1 MIVAIDGPA
10 GSGKSTVAHAVAERR
25 QLTYL
30 DTGAMYRSVTL
41 RCLREGVDLADEK
54 AVAAVAA
61 AARIEFGAGEKGQ
74 TVLLDGL
81 DVTADIR
88 TPEVDRNVSV
98 VSAVPA
104 VREVMVALQ
113 RAVADTGDVVAEGRD
128 IGTVVFPSAEVKVF
142 LTASDEARAHR
153 RAVQREGGD
162 AAKDA
167 SATADAAEEQQ
178 ILDDIRRRDKLDSS
192 RAESPLRA
200 ADDAR
205 RIDSS
210 DLTLEQVIDQVLAL
224 VDAAREGK
232 GEDAG
237 KGAVAEDKAAEAKP
251 EAEAVAKPAA
261 EAAAKPEAEAAAK
274 PAKRERASV
283 AKAKPGE
290 GRMRAF
296 AGNSFEDYYDHGMRD
311 YPLPARALLAFVV
324 CLVGAVTKILWPW
337 RFEQGELMWEES
349 RGRVL
354 VMNHVSMLEPVV
366 VVCSLWFHGQRV
378 RPIYKS
384 EFDKAG
390 IVTWL
395 FSRVGGIPIQRGSAD
410 LKAVR
415 RAQRALQRGEVV
427 LIYPEGT
434 RIKTDEKAPIHG
446 GFALIAQMGKAPVQ
460 PSAVVGARDI
470 TRPGRFFKK
479 LGRVFLKVG
488 PCIEFSELGVKGRKQ
503 QAQKMEQVA
512 MDRVWELRDEL
523 RRDHPGKM

>member
-41 RCLREGVDLADEK
+41 RCLREGVDLADAE
-54 AVAAVAA
+54 AVASVAS

-74 TVLLDGL
+74 TVLLDGR

-178 ILDDIRRRDKLDSS
+178 ILDDIRRRDELDSS

-200 ADDAR
+200 ADDAH

-232 GEDAG
+232 
-237 KGAVAEDKAAEAKP
+237 AAEAK
-251 EAEAVAKPAA
+251 AEAAATPAD

-283 AKAKPGE
+283 ANAKPGE

-311 YPLPARALLAFVV
+311 YPLPARALLACVV

-337 RFEQGELMWEES
+337 KFEQGELMWEES

-434 RIKTDEKAPIHG
+434 RIKTDEQAPIHG

>member
-41 RCLREGVDLADEK
+41 RCLREGVDLADAE
-54 AVAAVAA
+54 AVASVAS

-74 TVLLDGL
+74 TVLLDGA

-178 ILDDIRRRDKLDSS
+178 ILDDIRRRDELDSS

-200 ADDAR
+200 ADDAH

-210 DLTLEQVIDQVLAL
+210 DLTLDQVIDQVLAL

-232 GEDAG
+232 
-237 KGAVAEDKAAEAKP
+237 AAEAKP
-251 EAEAVAKPAA
+251 EAEAVAKPAD
-261 EAAAKPEAEAAAK
+261 ETAAKPEAEAAAK
-274 PAKRERASV
+274 PAKRERAGV

-311 YPLPARALLAFVV
+311 YPLPARALLACVV

-337 RFEQGELMWEES
+337 KFEQGELMWEES

-470 TRPGRFFKK
+470 PRPGRFFKK

>member
-54 AVAAVAA
+54 AVAAVAT

-74 TVLLDGL
+74 TVLLDGA

-178 ILDDIRRRDKLDSS
+178 ILNGIRRRDKLDSS

-200 ADDAR
+200 ADDAH

-210 DLTLEQVIDQVLAL
+210 DLTLDQVIDQVLAL

-232 GEDAG
+232 
-237 KGAVAEDKAAEAKP
+237 AAEAKP
-251 EAEAVAKPAA
+251 EAEAVAKPAD
-261 EAAAKPEAEAAAK
+261 EVAAK

-311 YPLPARALLAFVV
+311 YPLPARALLACVV

-337 RFEQGELMWEES
+337 KFEQGELMWEES

-470 TRPGRFFKK
+470 TRPGRFFKR

-488 PCIEFSELGVKGRKQ
+488 PCIEFAELGVKGRKQ
-503 QAQKMEQVA
+503 QVQKMEQVA

>member
-74 TVLLDGL
+74 TVLLDGQ

-200 ADDAR
+200 ADDAH

-210 DLTLEQVIDQVLAL
+210 DLTLDQVIDQVLAL

-232 GEDAG
+232 
-237 KGAVAEDKAAEAKP
+237 AAEAKP
-251 EAEAVAKPAA
+251 EAEAVAKPAD
-261 EAAAKPEAEAAAK
+261 EAAAKPEAEASAK
-274 PAKRERASV
+274 PAKRERAGV

-311 YPLPARALLAFVV
+311 YPLPARALLACVV

-337 RFEQGELMWEES
+337 KFDQGELMWEES

-354 VMNHVSMLEPVV
+354 VMNHVSMREPVV
-366 VVCSLWFHGQRV
+366 VVCSLWFRGQRV

>member
-74 TVLLDGL
+74 TVLLDGQ

-200 ADDAR
+200 ADDAH

-210 DLTLEQVIDQVLAL
+210 DLTLDQVIDQVLAL

-237 KGAVAEDKAAEAKP
+237 T
-251 EAEAVAKPAA
+251 VAKPAD
-261 EAAAKPEAEAAAK
+261 ETAAKPEAEAAAK
-274 PAKRERASV
+274 PAKRERAGV

-311 YPLPARALLAFVV
+311 YPLPARALLACVV

-337 RFEQGELMWEES
+337 KFEQGELMWEES

>member
-74 TVLLDGL
+74 TVLLDGQ

-200 ADDAR
+200 ADDAH

-210 DLTLEQVIDQVLAL
+210 DLTLDQVIDQVLAL
-224 VDAAREGK
+224 VDAARG
-232 GEDAG
+232 G
-237 KGAVAEDKAAEAKP
+237 KAAEAKP
-251 EAEAVAKPAA
+251 EAEAVAKPAD
-261 EAAAKPEAEAAAK
+261 ETAAKPEAEAAAK
-274 PAKRERASV
+274 PAKRERAGV

-311 YPLPARALLAFVV
+311 YPLPARALLACVV

-337 RFEQGELMWEES
+337 KFEQGELMWEES

>member
-10 GSGKSTVAHAVAERR
+10 GSGKSTVAHVVAERR

-41 RCLREGVDLADEK
+41 RCLREGVDLADER

-74 TVLLDGL
+74 TVLLDGQ

-200 ADDAR
+200 ADDAH

-210 DLTLEQVIDQVLAL
+210 DLTLDQVIDQVLAL

-232 GEDAG
+232 
-237 KGAVAEDKAAEAKP
+237 AAEAKP
-251 EAEAVAKPAA
+251 EAEAVAKPAD
-261 EAAAKPEAEAAAK
+261 ETAAKPEAEAAAK
-274 PAKRERASV
+274 PAKRERAGV

-311 YPLPARALLAFVV
+311 YPLPARALLACVV

-337 RFEQGELMWEES
+337 KFEQGELMWEES

-488 PCIEFSELGVKGRKQ
+488 PCIEFAELGVKGRKQ

>member
-74 TVLLDGL
+74 TVLLDGA

-200 ADDAR
+200 ADDAH

-232 GEDAG
+232 AEDAG
-237 KGAVAEDKAAEAKP
+237 NAEKAADK
-251 EAEAVAKPAA
+251 V
-261 EAAAKPEAEAAAK
+261 AAK

-311 YPLPARALLAFVV
+311 YPLPARALLACVV

-337 RFEQGELMWEES
+337 KFEQGELMWEES

>member
-25 QLTYL
+25 RLTYL

-61 AARIEFGAGEKGQ
+61 AARIEFSAGEKGQ
-74 TVLLDGL
+74 TVLLDGR

-200 ADDAR
+200 ADDAH

-210 DLTLEQVIDQVLAL
+210 DLTLDQVIDQVLAL

-232 GEDAG
+232 C
-237 KGAVAEDKAAEAKP
+237 AEAKP
-251 EAEAVAKPAA
+251 EAEAVAKPAD
-261 EAAAKPEAEAAAK
+261 EVAAK
-274 PAKRERASV
+274 PAKKERASV

-337 RFEQGELMWEES
+337 KFEQGELMWEES

>member
-41 RCLREGVDLADEK
+41 RCLREGVDLADER
-54 AVAAVAA
+54 AVASVAS

-74 TVLLDGL
+74 TVLLDGQ
-81 DVTADIR
+81 DMTADIR

-178 ILDDIRRRDKLDSS
+178 ILDDIRRRDELDSS

-200 ADDAR
+200 ADDAH

-232 GEDAG
+232 
-237 KGAVAEDKAAEAKP
+237 AAEAKP
-251 EAEAVAKPAA
+251 EAEAVAKPAD
-261 EAAAKPEAEAAAK
+261 EVAAK

-283 AKAKPGE
+283 DKAKPGE

-311 YPLPARALLAFVV
+311 YPLPARALLACVV

-337 RFEQGELMWEES
+337 KFEQGELMWGES

>member
-61 AARIEFGAGEKGQ
+61 AARIEFGVGEKGQ
-74 TVLLDGL
+74 TVLLDGQ

-113 RAVADTGDVVAEGRD
+113 RAVADSGDVVAEGRD
-128 IGTVVFPSAEVKVF
+128 IGTVVFPSAEVKVY

-200 ADDAR
+200 ADDAH

-210 DLTLEQVIDQVLAL
+210 DLTLDQVIDQVLAL

-232 GEDAG
+232 
-237 KGAVAEDKAAEAKP
+237 AAEAKP
-251 EAEAVAKPAA
+251 EAGAV
-261 EAAAKPEAEAAAK
+261 AKPEAEAAAK
-274 PAKRERASV
+274 PAKRERAGV

-311 YPLPARALLAFVV
+311 YPLPARALLACVV
-324 CLVGAVTKILWPW
+324 CLVGFVTKILWPW
-337 RFEQGELMWEES
+337 KFEQGELMWEES

-488 PCIEFSELGVKGRKQ
+488 PCIEFAELGVKGRKQ

>member
-74 TVLLDGL
+74 TVLLDGQ

-200 ADDAR
+200 ADDAH

-210 DLTLEQVIDQVLAL
+210 DLTLDQVIDQVLAL

-232 GEDAG
+232 
-237 KGAVAEDKAAEAKP
+237 AAEAKP
-251 EAEAVAKPAA
+251 EAEAVAKPAD
-261 EAAAKPEAEAAAK
+261 ETAAKPEAEAAAK
-274 PAKRERASV
+274 PAKRERAGV

-311 YPLPARALLAFVV
+311 YPLPARALLACVV

-337 RFEQGELMWEES
+337 KFEQGELMWEES

>member
-74 TVLLDGL
+74 TVLLDGQ

-200 ADDAR
+200 ADDAH

-210 DLTLEQVIDQVLAL
+210 DLTLDQVIDQVLAL

-232 GEDAG
+232 
-237 KGAVAEDKAAEAKP
+237 AAEAKP
-251 EAEAVAKPAA
+251 EAEAVAKPAD
-261 EAAAKPEAEAAAK
+261 EAAAKPETEAAAK
-274 PAKRERASV
+274 PAKRESANV

-311 YPLPARALLAFVV
+311 YPLPARALLACVV

-337 RFEQGELMWEES
+337 KFEQGELMWEES

>member
-41 RCLREGVDLADEK
+41 RCLREGVDLDDAE
-54 AVAAVAA
+54 AVASVAS

-74 TVLLDGL
+74 TVLLDGA

-200 ADDAR
+200 ADDAH

-232 GEDAG
+232 A
-237 KGAVAEDKAAEAKP
+237 
-251 EAEAVAKPAA
+251 
-261 EAAAKPEAEAAAK
+261 AAAKPEAEAAAK
-274 PAKRERASV
+274 PAKRERAGV

-311 YPLPARALLAFVV
+311 YPLPARALLACVV

-337 RFEQGELMWEES
+337 KFEQGELMWEES

-488 PCIEFSELGVKGRKQ
+488 PCIEFAELGVKGRKQ

>member
-10 GSGKSTVAHAVAERR
+10 GSGKSTVAHVVAERR

-41 RCLREGVDLADEK
+41 RCLREGVDLADER

-74 TVLLDGL
+74 TVLLDGR

-200 ADDAR
+200 ADDAH

-210 DLTLEQVIDQVLAL
+210 DLTLDQVIDQVLAL

-232 GEDAG
+232 
-237 KGAVAEDKAAEAKP
+237 AAEAKP
-251 EAEAVAKPAA
+251 EAEAVAKPAD
-261 EAAAKPEAEAAAK
+261 ETAAKPEAEAAAK
-274 PAKRERASV
+274 PAKRERAGV

-311 YPLPARALLAFVV
+311 YPLPARALLACVV

-337 RFEQGELMWEES
+337 KFEQGELMWEES

-488 PCIEFSELGVKGRKQ
+488 PCIEFAELGVKGRKQ

>member
-1 MIVAIDGPA
+1 M
-10 GSGKSTVAHAVAERR
+10 
-25 QLTYL
+25 
-30 DTGAMYRSVTL
+30 
-41 RCLREGVDLADEK
+41 
-54 AVAAVAA
+54 
-61 AARIEFGAGEKGQ
+61 
-74 TVLLDGL
+74 
-81 DVTADIR
+81 
-88 TPEVDRNVSV
+88 SV

-200 ADDAR
+200 ADDAH

-210 DLTLEQVIDQVLAL
+210 DLTLDQVIDQVLAL

-232 GEDAG
+232 
-237 KGAVAEDKAAEAKP
+237 AAEAKP
-251 EAEAVAKPAA
+251 EAEAVAKPAD
-261 EAAAKPEAEAAAK
+261 ETAAKPEAEAAAK
-274 PAKRERASV
+274 PAKRERAGV

-311 YPLPARALLAFVV
+311 YPLPARALLACVV

-337 RFEQGELMWEES
+337 KFEQGELMWEES

>member
-74 TVLLDGL
+74 TVLLDGA

-167 SATADAAEEQQ
+167 SATADAAEERQ
-178 ILDDIRRRDKLDSS
+178 ILDDIRRRDMLDSS

-200 ADDAR
+200 ADDAH

-210 DLTLEQVIDQVLAL
+210 DLTLDQVIDQVLAL

-232 GEDAG
+232 
-237 KGAVAEDKAAEAKP
+237 AAEAKP
-251 EAEAVAKPAA
+251 EAEAVAKPAD
-261 EAAAKPEAEAAAK
+261 EAAAKPEAEAVAKPADEAAAK

-311 YPLPARALLAFVV
+311 YPLPARALLACVV

-337 RFEQGELMWEES
+337 KFDQGELMWEES

-395 FSRVGGIPIQRGSAD
+395 FSRVGGIPIQ
-410 LKAVR
+410 
-415 RAQRALQRGEVV
+415 
-427 LIYPEGT
+427 
-434 RIKTDEKAPIHG
+434 
-446 GFALIAQMGKAPVQ
+446 FALIAQMGKAPVQ

>member
-61 AARIEFGAGEKGQ
+61 AARIEFSAGEKGQ
-74 TVLLDGL
+74 TVLLDGQ

-113 RAVADTGDVVAEGRD
+113 RAVADSGDVVAEGRD

-200 ADDAR
+200 ADDAH

-210 DLTLEQVIDQVLAL
+210 DLTLDQVIDQVLAL

-232 GEDAG
+232 
-237 KGAVAEDKAAEAKP
+237 AAEAKP
-251 EAEAVAKPAA
+251 EAEAVAKPAD

-274 PAKRERASV
+274 PAKKERVSA

-290 GRMRAF
+290 GHMRAF

-311 YPLPARALLAFVV
+311 YPLPARALLACVV

-337 RFEQGELMWEES
+337 KFEQGELMWEES

>member
-10 GSGKSTVAHAVAERR
+10 GSGKSTVAHVVAERR

-54 AVAAVAA
+54 AGAAVAA

-74 TVLLDGL
+74 TVLLDGQ

-200 ADDAR
+200 ADDAH

-210 DLTLEQVIDQVLAL
+210 DLTLDQVIDQVLAL

-232 GEDAG
+232 
-237 KGAVAEDKAAEAKP
+237 AAEAKP
-251 EAEAVAKPAA
+251 EAEAVAKPAD
-261 EAAAKPEAEAAAK
+261 ETAAKPEAEAAAK
-274 PAKRERASV
+274 PAKRERAGV

-311 YPLPARALLAFVV
+311 YPLPARALLACVV

-337 RFEQGELMWEES
+337 KFEQGELMWEES

>member
-41 RCLREGVDLADEK
+41 RCLREGVDLDDAE
-54 AVAAVAA
+54 AVASVAS

-74 TVLLDGL
+74 TVLLDGQ

-200 ADDAR
+200 ADDAH

-210 DLTLEQVIDQVLAL
+210 DLTLDQVIDQVLAL

-232 GEDAG
+232 
-237 KGAVAEDKAAEAKP
+237 AAEAKP
-251 EAEAVAKPAA
+251 EAEAVAKPAD
-261 EAAAKPEAEAAAK
+261 EAAAK

-311 YPLPARALLAFVV
+311 YPLPARALLACVV

-337 RFEQGELMWEES
+337 KFEQGELMWEES

-446 GFALIAQMGKAPVQ
+446 GFALIA
-460 PSAVVGARDI
+460 I

>member
-41 RCLREGVDLADEK
+41 RCLREGVDLDDAE
-54 AVAAVAA
+54 AVASVAS

-74 TVLLDGL
+74 TVLLDGQ

-113 RAVADTGDVVAEGRD
+113 RAVADSGDVVAEGRD

-200 ADDAR
+200 ADDAH

-232 GEDAG
+232 S
-237 KGAVAEDKAAEAKP
+237 
-251 EAEAVAKPAA
+251 
-261 EAAAKPEAEAAAK
+261 AAAKAEAEAAAK
-274 PAKRERASV
+274 PAKRERAGV

-311 YPLPARALLAFVV
+311 YPLPARALLACVV

-337 RFEQGELMWEES
+337 KFEQGELMWEES

-488 PCIEFSELGVKGRKQ
+488 PCIEFAELGVKGRKQ

>member
-41 RCLREGVDLADEK
+41 RCLREGVDLDDAE
-54 AVAAVAA
+54 AVASVAS
-61 AARIEFGAGEKGQ
+61 AARIEFGVGEKGQ
-74 TVLLDGL
+74 TVLLDGS
-81 DVTADIR
+81 DVTDEIR

-113 RAVADTGDVVAEGRD
+113 RAVADSGDVVAEGRD

-167 SATADAAEEQQ
+167 SAVADAGEERQ
-178 ILDDIRRRDKLDSS
+178 ILDDIRRRDELDSS
-192 RAESPLRA
+192 RATSPLRA
-200 ADDAR
+200 ADDAH

-210 DLTLEQVIDQVLAL
+210 DLTLEQVIEQVLAL
-224 VDAAREGK
+224 VDAARDGKAKDKGKDAKDKADKDEGKVEGK
-232 GEDAG
+232 G
-237 KGAVAEDKAAEAKP
+237 KGAAPAKAKAAKA
-251 EAEAVAKPAA
+251 
-261 EAAAKPEAEAAAK
+261 
-274 PAKRERASV
+274 
-283 AKAKPGE
+283 AKPGE

-311 YPLPARALLAFVV
+311 YPLPARALLSCVV
-324 CLVGAVTKILWPW
+324 CLVGFVTKILWPW
-337 RFEQGELMWEES
+337 KFEQGELMWNEQ

-354 VMNHVSMLEPVV
+354 VMNHVSMLEPVA

-395 FSRVGGIPIQRGSAD
+395 FSRAGGIPIQRGSAD

-434 RIKTDEKAPIHG
+434 RIKTDERAPIHG

-512 MDRVWELRDEL
+512 MDRVWGLRDEL

>member
-61 AARIEFGAGEKGQ
+61 AARIEFSAGEKGQ
-74 TVLLDGL
+74 TVLLDGQ

-200 ADDAR
+200 ADDAH

-232 GEDAG
+232 AADAG
-237 KGAVAEDKAAEAKP
+237 KGAAAEGKAAEAKP
-251 EAEAVAKPAA
+251 EAEAVAKPAD
-261 EAAAKPEAEAAAK
+261 EAVAK

-311 YPLPARALLAFVV
+311 YPLPARALLACVV

-337 RFEQGELMWEES
+337 KFEQGELMWEES

-479 LGRVFLKVG
+479 LGRVFLKIG

>member
-1 MIVAIDGPA
+1 MTQA
-10 GSGKSTVAHAVAERR
+10 
-25 QLTYL
+25 
-30 DTGAMYRSVTL
+30 
-41 RCLREGVDLADEK
+41 
-54 AVAAVAA
+54 
-61 AARIEFGAGEKGQ
+61 
-74 TVLLDGL
+74 
-81 DVTADIR
+81 IR
-88 TPEVDRNVSV
+88 TPEVDANVSAV
-98 VSAVPA
+98 AAVPA
-104 VREVMVALQ
+104 VREEMVRQQ
-113 RAVADTGDVVAEGRD
+113 RELAAASATGVVAEGRD
-128 IGTVVFPSAEVKVF
+128 IGTVVFPQAQVKVF
-142 LTASDEARAHR
+142 LTASAEARARR
-153 RAVQREGGD
+153 RAVQRAGGD

-167 SATADAAEEQQ
+167 SATADAAEERQ

-200 ADDAR
+200 ADDAH

-232 GEDAG
+232 GKDAA
-237 KGAVAEDKAAEAKP
+237 KAEKAADM
-251 EAEAVAKPAA
+251 
-261 EAAAKPEAEAAAK
+261 AAAK
-274 PAKRERASV
+274 PAKKEGAGV

-311 YPLPARALLAFVV
+311 YPLPARALLACVV

-337 RFEQGELMWEES
+337 KFEQGELMWEES

-488 PCIEFSELGVKGRKQ
+488 PCIEFAELGVKGRKQ